1 MGVRKNRRRERPEA
15 RWQRTVTDYLN
26 RREGWLVLDT
36 SHVGL
41 YQAPSGAFVKI
52 GIKGQPDLVALYR
65 GHGIGLELKSR
76 TGTEE
81 KEQKACAEAWG
92 KLGTIVF
99 KLKAD
104 DWDALGV
111 AIAWA
116 EEGQIP

>member
-1 MGVRKNRRRERPEA
+1 M
-15 RWQRTVTDYLN
+15 
-26 RREGWLVLDT
+26 LDT

-41 YQAPSGAFVKI
+41 YQAPSGSLVKI

-65 GHGIGLELKSR
+65 GHGIGLELKSL

-99 KLKAD
+99 KVRAD

>member
-1 MGVRKNRRRERPEA
+1 M
-15 RWQRTVTDYLN
+15 
-26 RREGWLVLDT
+26 LDT